1 VATSSALQLADLAL
15 LWDEVLG
22 FADLSIIDGDLASD
36 TTMITA
42 ALLSLFLDRRAF
54 DDDVPPSGEPDDR
67 RGWWADE
74 FADNEGDL
82 IGSRLWLLD
91 RAAFTRDIGPLAE
104 EYSREALAW
113 FTDDNVASKVDLEID
128 TSTNGRLFIGGTIHR
143 HGRKAV
149 SFRFAHVWDNL

>member
-1 VATSSALQLADLAL
+1 MATSSALLLADLAL
-15 LWDEVLG
+15 VWDEILG
-22 FADLSIIDGDLASD
+22 FADFAIIDSDLASD
-36 TTMITA
+36 ATMITA
-42 ALLSLFLDRRAF
+42 ALLSLFLDRRAS
-54 DDDVPPSGEPDDR
+54 DDDVPPSGDPDDR

-91 RAAFTRDIGPLAE
+91 RSAFRGELRPLAE

-113 FTDDNVASKVDLEID
+113 FVDDDVASKVDLEID

-143 HGRKAV
+143 PGRSAV